1 MNNFDDEKFADEN
14 KVASL
19 SENSAASSESS
30 VASNENSTTSSES
43 SVASSEKSAT
53 LTEDFATSSDKSATL
68 TEDFAASSESHA
80 EQSETPL
87 SKEKIIEQT
96 KNLAAK
102 QKSKTSN
109 GKSLV
114 KKGISLSFLTLCSRI
129 LGLIR
134 EMTKAKF
141 LGTSAFSDA
150 FGIAFMIPNLFRR
163 LFAENSISVAF
174 IPTFKTYLED
184 SNSPQGKKS
193 TQDFI
198 NATFTLVSFLTA
210 SFVILGIIF
219 TPLILRIFYS
229 TQDIQ
234 AMNEA
239 IVLTRIMFPYLF
251 VISLAAFFQGILNG
265 LKIFSPSGFTPIL
278 FNLIVILATYILSPH
293 TQNPARAMA
302 IGVISGGT
310 IQALFQLPFVL
321 KNNWKVCF
329 TSLKNAFTNAGTK
342 KVIAL
347 VGPTIIGMAGYQLND
362 IVSSALATRAGEGVV
377 SSLQYSLRLQELILG
392 ICAVTIGTVI
402 LPDLTSYAKKK
413 LWSSFNS
420 MLSTSIKI
428 MTFISIPI
436 TFYALIMGREIIT
449 LVFASGKFNEDS
461 IKMTVEVF
469 NFHIIG
475 LFFIAINR
483 IVSQSFYAQQNTK
496 LPTIAGLINFGVNI
510 ILALCLVKPM
520 GGKGIALALT
530 LASLVNTICL
540 FAFMKKNKNLD
551 SKMIVKSSVLYA
563 IKMIILSA
571 ICCVPIYFLK
581 TPLIKIF
588 AGHSRF
594 ISQGIPVLISA
605 ICFFILGIILM
616 ILTKDPL
623 VNLAKNKI
631 KK

>member
-1 MNNFDDEKFADEN
+1 MNNFDDDEKIANLTETSASLSE
-14 KVASL
+14 KSASL
-19 SENSAASSESS
+19 SENSASL
-30 VASNENSTTSSES
+30 
-43 SVASSEKSAT
+43 SEKSAS
-53 LTEDFATSSDKSATL
+53 LSENSADKS
-68 TEDFAASSESHA
+68 ESP
-80 EQSETPL
+80 Q
-87 SKEKIIEQT
+87 I
-96 KNLAAK
+96 
-102 QKSKTSN
+102 KSKASN

-184 SNSPQGKKS
+184 SDSPQGKKS

-234 AMNEA
+234 ARNEA
-239 IVLTRIMFPYLF
+239 VILTRIMFPYLF

-329 TSLKNAFTNAGTK
+329 TSLKNAFTNSGTK

-362 IVSSALATRAGEGVV
+362 IVSSALATRDGEGVV

-402 LPDLTSYAKKK
+402 LPDLTSYAKKQ

-510 ILALCLVKPM
+510 ILALCLVNFM

-530 LASLVNTICL
+530 LASVVNTICL
-540 FAFMKKNKNLD
+540 FAFMKKTKNLD
-551 SKMIVKSSVLYA
+551 LKMIVKSSVLYA

-571 ICCVPIYFLK
+571 ISCVPIYFLK
-581 TPLIKIF
+581 NPLMKIF
-588 AGHSRF
+588 AGHSRI

-605 ICFFILGIILM
+605 ICFFILGILLM

-623 VNLAKNKI
+623 VKLAKNKI

>member
-1 MNNFDDEKFADEN
+1 MNNYK
-14 KVASL
+14 SQ
-19 SENSAASSESS
+19 ENSRFTAENFDNNTDSIAN
-30 VASNENSTTSSES
+30 NEQENLHLTQGISD
-43 SVASSEKSAT
+43 
-53 LTEDFATSSDKSATL
+53 TEDFAGEQRIFGNTENSSSEQKILGGAENSSDEQKIPL
-68 TEDFAASSESHA
+68 ENKEVHSS
-80 EQSETPL
+80 
-87 SKEKIIEQT
+87 IEE
-96 KNLAAK
+96 
-102 QKSKTSN
+102 KSKTSN
-109 GKSLV
+109 GKTLV
-114 KKGISLSFLTLCSRI
+114 KKGISLSILTLFSRI

-184 SNSPQGKKS
+184 SDSPQGKKS

-210 SFVILGIIF
+210 VFVILGIIF
-219 TPLILRIFYS
+219 TPLILKIFYS

-239 IVLTRIMFPYLF
+239 VILTRIMFPYLF
-251 VISLAAFFQGILNG
+251 VISVAAFFQGILNG

-278 FNLIVILATYILSPH
+278 FNLIVILATYILSPY
-293 TQNPARAMA
+293 TENPARAMS

-321 KNNWKVCF
+321 KNKWKINF
-329 TSLKNAFTNAGTK
+329 TSLKNAFTNPGTK

-347 VGPTIIGMAGYQLND
+347 VGPTILGMAGYQLND

-402 LPDLTSYAKKK
+402 LPDLTSYAKKQ

-436 TFYALIMGREIIT
+436 TFYALVMGREIIT
-449 LVFASGKFNEDS
+449 LVFASGMFNENS

-496 LPTIAGLINFGVNI
+496 LPTIAGLINFAVNI
-510 ILALCLVKPM
+510 ILALCLVKFF

-530 LASLVNTICL
+530 LASCVNTICL
-540 FAFMKKNKNLD
+540 FAFMKKTKNLD
-551 SKMIVKSSVLYA
+551 LKMIVKSTVFYA
-563 IKMIILSA
+563 FKMIILSA
-571 ICCVPIYFLK
+571 LCCVPIYFLK
-581 TPLIKIF
+581 NPLLKIF
-588 AGHSRF
+588 ANHSRI

-605 ICFFILGIILM
+605 ICFFALGIILM

-623 VNLAKNKI
+623 IKILKSKI
-631 KK
+631 KR